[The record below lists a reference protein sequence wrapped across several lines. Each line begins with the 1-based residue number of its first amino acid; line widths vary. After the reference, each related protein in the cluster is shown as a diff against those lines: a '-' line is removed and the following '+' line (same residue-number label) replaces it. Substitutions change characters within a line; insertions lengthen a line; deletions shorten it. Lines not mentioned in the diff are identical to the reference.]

1 MTKKTNPRRR
11 PATQADINRAKTEA
25 TDAAMTRLLQMVLYV
40 LVDKHNATHEELGQ
54 LAAEVNYV
62 ADSINRGYLKFSDI
76 TNVLEGEYDVHL
88 DLR

>member
-11 PATQADINRAKTEA
+11 PATQADVDRAKA
-25 TDAAMTRLLQMVLYV
+25 QAVDMAMTRMLQMVLYV
-40 LVDKHNATHEELGQ
+40 LVDKHDATHEELAQ

-76 TNVLEGEYDVHL
+76 TSVLEGEYDVHL